1 VDAVLARRHLICL
14 MPCVRLLPLVLLGL
28 ITGCATAPPPKVA
41 TPLPPQY
48 TEASASALAFDPPIA
63 IGIPHPELARGP
75 REPSA
80 FLGYDQGWTEFYY
93 SETDDL
99 QISSDGLFSRQSIS
113 ARTGVRYH

>member
-1 VDAVLARRHLICL
+1 MRIAGFLVAVLL
-14 MPCVRLLPLVLLGL
+14 
-28 ITGCATAPPPKVA
+28 TGCAAAPRPVASAPPP
-41 TPLPPQY
+41 PPQY
-48 TEASASALAFDPPIA
+48 IEASASALAFDPPLA
-63 IGIPHPELARGP
+63 IGVPHPELARGP

-99 QISSDGLFSRQSIS
+99 QMSSDGLFSRQSIS